1 MLRIMNDLQS
11 YVPSYFDENRQK
23 KFLEQGIVGDQLTVE
38 RGVNGLLEV
47 WNWFNPEKDT
57 RDFILK

>member
-1 MLRIMNDLQS
+1 MNDLQS

-47 WNWFNPEKDT
+47 WN
-57 RDFILK
+57 